1 MDKRGL
7 RRVHKRAFPGIY
19 WKQSGRAEPDGT
31 LTTPG
36 RPDGSGVRF
45 FVPF

>member
-1 MDKRGL
+1 MHKRGL
-7 RRVHKRAFPGIY
+7 RRVHKRAFLGIY